1 MSNKKNISWI
11 YDLSKSQVIEEL
23 KKRQTF
29 EEESLTLDKLR
40 TILKKLVKSEQ
51 KDSSESSEGSTEN
64 LDKKELEVK
73 TITLKKKM
81 EFNAKVNFEL
91 GQDDWEQFV
100 ERMEFYFEANEIKE
114 EKKKKAI
121 FLSKVNSKIYAEIR
135 KICAPKK
142 LNDVTLTEIIDK
154 VTNHLKPKVNVT
166 VLRLQFR
173 RRNQN
178 MGETVAQYE
187 AALQEL
193 ATKCEFKDSSDA
205 IKDQFL
211 SGILSDDIRETLFKL
226 ENLTL
231 QLALKTATACE
242 EAKVASS
249 KVKANG
255 EQSENKQDLLQL
267 KSEIFRGSANKRFNH
282 KRGSTFHQNKGKFQ
296 GKNSSRY
303 QQRNKNNTRNNSNSN
318 CHRCGKPNHEESRC
332 WHKDKTCNKCNKKGH
347 LESVCWSGGKNQAT
361 LKNLQEKKED
371 KQSSTDDESWF
382 DDFFRISVSD
392 PIMKI
397 NSLEKKEKIDP
408 QYLNVKVGNKVL
420 KMEVDGGAGISVI
433 SQSDY
438 EKYFAK
444 NELKNCNLKINYYC
458 GKESRPVGILRDLKI
473 EYEQI
478 ATTGNLYVM
487 EGSGVPL
494 LGRDWLS
501 KLGLWPLEIK
511 QKIVKPCLSNT
522 INCIKKENKLE
533 ALREKIFE
541 KHANLFSPGIGTFTK
556 GKIKIH
562 LKDNAVPIYHKP
574 RSVPF
579 ALKEKIENEL
589 DRLTKEKIISPVDVS
604 EWGTPIVP
612 VLKPDGTVRICGDY
626 KVTVNPLMVIDR
638 HPLPRVEHLIAE
650 AQGGEIFSKIDLKE
664 AFAQVEV
671 ENSSKDCLTIS
682 THKGLYR
689 PNKLFYGVA
698 SAPGYFQKKMEQI
711 FAKVPNVYIF
721 IDDIYIKAK
730 NIGEM
735 LKTLET
741 VFNILEECGLKIRKR
756 KCDLLRDRIRYLGV
770 EIDKNGVRTINERI
784 EAIDKIPEPKNLK
797 QLQSFLGT
805 INYYEKFIKN
815 RAEKFAPLYNC
826 LKKNSFNWT
835 QECKIAFQNAKTELK
850 AGNLL
855 INYDPKKP
863 LILTCDASD
872 NGISAVLSHLTK
884 DGERPI
890 AYAAKAPNSHERNYA
905 IIDKEAKAIIFG
917 VTKFY
922 DYIYGREFT
931 LKTDNEPLVRIFG
944 PKKGIPIMAAQRLQ
958 RYAEFL
964 SAFRYNIKYVKS
976 SANCADGLSRLVNL
990 NEKEINVKE
999 NTYLNYIENET
1010 NECLDWKIVSRE
1022 TRKDLVLAKVMN
1034 YVKYGWPKGKLPDE
1048 ITPFLNRKDE
1058 LTIEQDCILWGYR
1071 VIIPGK
1077 MINTILNELHKTH
1090 LGIVKMKAVAR
1101 SFFWWPGIDA
1111 CIERTAKACD
1121 ECARERDNPPASY
1134 LNPWKWP
1141 CGVWVRIHSDLIG
1154 PIDGLTFLL
1163 ILDARS
1169 KWPEIFLMPNTTS
1182 ESLIKMFRQVFARFG
1197 FPECLITDNGPQY
1210 TALEFKLFV
1219 KKSGIKHV
1227 KSAVKHPETNGAAEN
1242 LVRTFRKAYKKLKRQ
1257 GLSTQKA
1264 IDTFLFDY
1272 RTTKHCTTGETPAK
1286 LMLGKELRTRFTL
1299 LLSNTE
1305 QKVNEKHDCQI
1316 QHKRGKRIIEFKE
1329 GDLVWAMNFSKNAAP
1344 WLEAKIKSRIGPVN
1358 YLIEWESGKVDKRH
1372 VDQIV
1377 TRETVELDD
1386 VAQTNEKANVE
1397 KTVLLRRSA
1406 RLLEREQKLS
1416 GEKV

>member
-1 MSNKKNISWI
+1 
-11 YDLSKSQVIEEL
+11 
-23 KKRQTF
+23 
-29 EEESLTLDKLR
+29 
-40 TILKKLVKSEQ
+40 
-51 KDSSESSEGSTEN
+51 
-64 LDKKELEVK
+64 
-73 TITLKKKM
+73 
-81 EFNAKVNFEL
+81 
-91 GQDDWEQFV
+91 
-100 ERMEFYFEANEIKE
+100 
-114 EKKKKAI
+114 
-121 FLSKVNSKIYAEIR
+121 
-135 KICAPKK
+135 
-142 LNDVTLTEIIDK
+142 
-154 VTNHLKPKVNVT
+154 
-166 VLRLQFR
+166 
-173 RRNQN
+173 

-231 QLALKTATACE
+231 ELALKTATACE

-392 PIMKI
+392 PVMKI

-408 QYLNVKVGNKVL
+408 QYLNVKV
-420 KMEVDGGAGISVI
+420 
-433 SQSDY
+433 
-438 EKYFAK
+438 
-444 NELKNCNLKINYYC
+444 
-458 GKESRPVGILRDLKI
+458 
-473 EYEQI
+473 
-478 ATTGNLYVM
+478 
-487 EGSGVPL
+487 
-494 LGRDWLS
+494 
-501 KLGLWPLEIK
+501 
-511 QKIVKPCLSNT
+511 
-522 INCIKKENKLE
+522 
-533 ALREKIFE
+533 
-541 KHANLFSPGIGTFTK
+541 
-556 GKIKIH
+556 
-562 LKDNAVPIYHKP
+562 
-574 RSVPF
+574 
-579 ALKEKIENEL
+579 
-589 DRLTKEKIISPVDVS
+589 
-604 EWGTPIVP
+604 
-612 VLKPDGTVRICGDY
+612 
-626 KVTVNPLMVIDR
+626 
-638 HPLPRVEHLIAE
+638 
-650 AQGGEIFSKIDLKE
+650 
-664 AFAQVEV
+664 
-671 ENSSKDCLTIS
+671 
-682 THKGLYR
+682 
-689 PNKLFYGVA
+689 
-698 SAPGYFQKKMEQI
+698 
-711 FAKVPNVYIF
+711 
-721 IDDIYIKAK
+721 
-730 NIGEM
+730 
-735 LKTLET
+735 
-741 VFNILEECGLKIRKR
+741 
-756 KCDLLRDRIRYLGV
+756 
-770 EIDKNGVRTINERI
+770 
-784 EAIDKIPEPKNLK
+784 
-797 QLQSFLGT
+797 
-805 INYYEKFIKN
+805 
-815 RAEKFAPLYNC
+815 
-826 LKKNSFNWT
+826 
-835 QECKIAFQNAKTELK
+835 
-850 AGNLL
+850 
-855 INYDPKKP
+855 
-863 LILTCDASD
+863 
-872 NGISAVLSHLTK
+872 
-884 DGERPI
+884 
-890 AYAAKAPNSHERNYA
+890 
-905 IIDKEAKAIIFG
+905 
-917 VTKFY
+917 
-922 DYIYGREFT
+922 
-931 LKTDNEPLVRIFG
+931 
-944 PKKGIPIMAAQRLQ
+944 
-958 RYAEFL
+958 
-964 SAFRYNIKYVKS
+964 
-976 SANCADGLSRLVNL
+976 
-990 NEKEINVKE
+990 
-999 NTYLNYIENET
+999 
-1010 NECLDWKIVSRE
+1010 DWKIVSRE

-1242 LVRTFRKAYKKLKRQ
+1242 LVRTFKKAYKKLKRQ

-1299 LLSNTE
+1299 LLPNTE